1 MDKINAIKGEIERII
16 GVNAKLTR
24 RKKTKEDIEKET
36 FMSVMTELE
45 KKLIQSYLL
54 KKDHQINFDQYD
66 EPLYSVIDTLMLSL
80 YGDKAFSLISAYL
93 YNRNEKGQ
101 FILKNDQEEIIISNL
116 EILWSFVEK
125 MKTH

>member
-45 KKLIQSYLL
+45 KKLIQS
-54 KKDHQINFDQYD
+54 
-66 EPLYSVIDTLMLSL
+66 
-80 YGDKAFSLISAYL
+80 
-93 YNRNEKGQ
+93 
-101 FILKNDQEEIIISNL
+101 
-116 EILWSFVEK
+116 
-125 MKTH
+125 

>member
-1 MDKINAIKGEIERII
+1 
-16 GVNAKLTR
+16 
-24 RKKTKEDIEKET
+24 
-36 FMSVMTELE
+36 
-45 KKLIQSYLL
+45 
-54 KKDHQINFDQYD
+54 
-66 EPLYSVIDTLMLSL
+66 MLSL